1 MRNRHVTFLPSL
13 VTLVPFLRKILKYKK
28 KISFNHFCSLNFK
41 YELTFITQSKILLK
55 LALTTNQSIFYNIM
69 ATSLEFPERT
79 ISSVNT
85 LSKANYGCKTI
96 LAMWVVQLLNIA
108 CLRISQ
114 QISYNVHFLYLFRIF
129 PETMKHIPSST
140 LRGGLSKVEN
150 FSSLCLVIMNHHK
163 PTPVKINSNV

>member
-1 MRNRHVTFLPSL
+1 
-13 VTLVPFLRKILKYKK
+13 
-28 KISFNHFCSLNFK
+28 
-41 YELTFITQSKILLK
+41 
-55 LALTTNQSIFYNIM
+55 M
-69 ATSLEFPERT
+69 ATNLEFPERT

-85 LSKANYGCKTI
+85 LSKVNYGCKTI
-96 LAMWVVQLLNIA
+96 VAMWVVQSLNIA

-114 QISYNVHFLYLFRIF
+114 QISYDLHFLYLFRIF

-163 PTPVKINSNV
+163 PTPVKINSNFQNLTEKNILDFNIKLKRGWNWSETWTLWTICVSSGVLMMFFNYIFSQLNSNSQFFFCIVENIKH